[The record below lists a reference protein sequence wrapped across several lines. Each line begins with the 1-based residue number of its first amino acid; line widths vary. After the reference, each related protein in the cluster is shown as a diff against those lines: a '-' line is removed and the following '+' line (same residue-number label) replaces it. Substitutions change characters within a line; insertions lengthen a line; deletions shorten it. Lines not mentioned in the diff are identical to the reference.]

1 MIPYYTLR
9 VIENV
14 GATQKNEIYSMKS
27 HPFVITLSYG
37 LLVGA
42 LAFAQDP
49 KQELQQKLASVKE
62 SVARNQAALRQYTW
76 TEHTDILLKGEVKST
91 KDNICRYGPDGKVQK
106 TPIGTPAPTKEM
118 RGLKKRV
125 AEKKVGELTDY
136 MERASSLIHHYMPPN
151 PQQMQ
156 TVFQNGSAS
165 LGQAGPGRIELIL
178 RDYLKQG
185 DSLTFSF
192 DQATKAIA
200 KIAVKSYLDDP
211 RDAVTLDVIFQN
223 LPDGTNYAASTILN
237 ATAKNVQVKVTNAN
251 YQKVAQ

>member
-1 MIPYYTLR
+1 MRSHLFA
-9 VIENV
+9 
-14 GATQKNEIYSMKS
+14 ATVTSLIIFSS
-27 HPFVITLSYG
+27 L
-37 LLVGA
+37 A
-42 LAFAQDP
+42 LAQNP
-49 KQELQQKLASVKE
+49 KQELQQKLATVKE

-76 TEHTDILLKGEVKST
+76 TEHTDILLKGDVKST

-106 TPIGTPAPTKEM
+106 TPIGTPAPKKEM
-118 RGLKKRV
+118 RGLKKRIV
-125 AEKKVGELTDY
+125 ENKVEELTDY

-156 TVFQNGSAS
+156 AVFEKGTAG
-165 LGQAGPGRIELIL
+165 LGQAGPGRIELQF

-211 RDAVTLDVIFQN
+211 QDAVTLDVNFQN
-223 LPDGTNYAASTILN
+223 LPDGTNYTASTILN
-237 ATAKNVQVKVTNAN
+237 AAAKNVQVKVTNAN